1 MILRFLIRM
10 IEILDFPNED
20 EVVHV
25 FVVRRRSFREKISQI
40 VQGTRIKEIEA
51 ILFDISIQLN
61 SLSLIWIQ
69 VKPLSLS
76 LSLSLSRIWI

>member
-76 LSLSLSRIWI
+76 LSRIWI